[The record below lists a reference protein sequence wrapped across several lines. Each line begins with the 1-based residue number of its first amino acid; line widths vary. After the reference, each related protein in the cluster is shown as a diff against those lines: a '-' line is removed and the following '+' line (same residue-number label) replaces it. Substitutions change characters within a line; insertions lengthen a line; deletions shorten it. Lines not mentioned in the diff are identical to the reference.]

1 MIFLEKRQINMTTNN
16 LIEHINILRKH
27 NHWRRC
33 NDEDC
38 DSPDCEITGSKELG
52 LAIDAAIKVMQ
63 ASAESE
69 PVGEVRC
76 DASTG
81 HVHGVFWYEGNA
93 PSIGTKVFFIPQSS
107 DAPKSP
113 IADSSKR

>member
-1 MIFLEKRQINMTTNN
+1 MTTNN

-52 LAIDAAIKVMQ
+52 LAIDAAIEVMQ
-63 ASAESE
+63 ASIESE
-69 PVGEVRC
+69 PVADSDVC
-76 DASTG
+76 DTCHGTG
-81 HVHGVFWYEGNA
+81 QFCVGRSGSESDGNA
-93 PSIGTKVFFIPQSS
+93 LEFESCPECGYAEDFGKKPC
-107 DAPKSP
+107 P
-113 IADSSKR
+113 

>member
-1 MIFLEKRQINMTTNN
+1 MTTNN

-63 ASAESE
+63 SKLAEQALE
-69 PVGEVRC
+69 KIGE
-76 DASTG
+76 S
-81 HVHGVFWYEGNA
+81 
-93 PSIGTKVFFIPQSS
+93 
-107 DAPKSP
+107 
-113 IADSSKR
+113 